1 MAQQFPAMT
10 LPAGARLGPYEVRGL
25 LGAGG
30 MGEVYRAWDAR
41 LGREVAVKVLPAS
54 VASDPDRLLRFEQEA
69 KAAGSLSH
77 PNLLAVFD
85 VGSHEGAPYIV
96 SERLEGETLRDRL
109 AGDDLTP
116 RKAVEHAVQVARGLA
131 AAHERGIVHRDL
143 KPENV
148 FVCRDG
154 VVKILDFGL
163 AKLHGKPG
171 GGPEDETAAQM
182 TRPGTIVGTVAYM
195 SPEQV
200 RGLAV
205 DARSDIFALGVVLYE
220 MLARRRPFGG
230 DTPAEVQTAILR
242 EEPRELPAIDGRV
255 SVALDRVVRRCLEKR
270 PEDRF
275 DTARDVA
282 LSLEAVAGATGEST
296 ATAAPAGRRPRL
308 GTAAVL
314 AGALLAAAALG
325 ALLAW
330 HLRPPPPPPSY
341 TQLTFRRGT
350 ILSARFAPD
359 GATVVYSAAW
369 DGQPARVFT
378 TRPGSRESRD
388 LGIEGVVLAVSSNGE
403 IAVELGRHLGAFES
417 GTLATV
423 SLSGGAPREVL
434 GDVRD
439 ADWDAGGRELAVIHV
454 VGGRTRLEYPI
465 GHVLYQPAGGLVLLR
480 MLPSG
485 SIAVFE
491 RVPDGGARPF
501 TVSLVDPKGGRTI
514 LSPGWA
520 DWAHMGWSSAS
531 GEIVFPGNTG
541 DEYALQAVSPT
552 GRTRLVARV
561 PGDFLLHDV
570 DRHGRILLTR
580 SFPRGGILALP
591 PGETQERDLSWL
603 DFSSAADL
611 SADGRQ
617 LLIGEIGGGLGGRS
631 GISLRKTDGSPAVML
646 AEGSPLALSPDGRF
660 VLALPVV
667 FGAGDRLLVIPTGAG
682 ERRELRHASVPRF
695 TDARWFPDG
704 HRVVV
709 VGGQDEGRTRL
720 YYWDVENAEAP
731 RALSPEGDFG
741 PPTVAPDG
749 RWVAA
754 APRGAPLAL
763 YPVDGGSPRPL
774 PGSQADDE
782 PLRFS
787 ADGRSLFVRRAGR
800 MPACVER
807 IDVVSGARHPWKE
820 LRPADPAGVFNISS
834 VVVTPDGRSYAYTFS
849 SAIGSLYLAEGVK

>member
-1 MAQQFPAMT
+1 MT
-10 LPAGARLGPYEVRGL
+10 LVPGARLGPYEIRGL

-30 MGEVYRAWDAR
+30 MGEVYGAWDAR
-41 LGREVAVKVLPAS
+41 LGREVAVKVLPAAA
-54 VASDPDRLLRFEQEA
+54 ASDPDRRRRFEQEA
-69 KAAGSLSH
+69 KAAGALHH
-77 PNLLAVFD
+77 PNLLAVYD

-96 SERLEGETLRDRL
+96 SEKLEGETLRERMG
-109 AGDDLTP
+109 APGLTP
-116 RKAVEHAVQVARGLA
+116 RKAVECAVLVARGLA

-154 VVKILDFGL
+154 TVKILDFGL
-163 AKLHGKPG
+163 AKLRDETT
-171 GGPEDETAAQM
+171 GGPEDETAARL
-182 TRPGTIVGTVAYM
+182 TRPGAIVGTTAYM

-200 RGLAV
+200 RGLPV
-205 DARSDIFALGVVLYE
+205 DARSDLFSLGVVLYE
-220 MLARRRPFGG
+220 MLARHRPFGG
-230 DTPAEVQTAILR
+230 ETAAEVQAAILR
-242 EEPRELPAIDGRV
+242 EEPRELTAVDARLPA
-255 SVALDRVVRRCLEKR
+255 SLDRVVRRCLEKR

-296 ATAAPAGRRPRL
+296 VTAAPAGRRPRL

-314 AGALLAAAALG
+314 TGALLAAAALG

-330 HLRPPPPPPSY
+330 HLRPPPLPPSY
-341 TQLTFRRGT
+341 TQLTYRRGT
-350 ILSARFAPD
+350 ILRARFAPD

-369 DGQPARVFT
+369 DAQPARVFT

-403 IAVELGRHLGAFES
+403 MAVELGRHHGAFGS

-439 ADWDAGGRELAVIHV
+439 ADWDAEGRELAVIHV

-465 GHVLYQPAGGLVLLR
+465 GHVLYEPAGGLIVLR

-520 DWAHMGWSSAS
+520 DWAHLGWSSAS
-531 GEIVFPGNTG
+531 GEIFFPGGTG
-541 DEYALQAVSPT
+541 GEFALQAVSPT

-570 DRHGRILLTR
+570 DPRGRILLART
-580 SFPRGGILALP
+580 FPRGGILALA

-646 AEGSPLALSPDGRF
+646 AEGSPLALSPDGSF
-660 VLALPVV
+660 VLALPVAI
-667 FGAGDRLLVIPTGAG
+667 GAGDHLLVIPTGAG
-682 ERRELRHASVPRF
+682 QSRELSHPSVPRF

-704 HRVVV
+704 RHVVV
-709 VGGQDEGRTRL
+709 VGGQGEGLTRL

-741 PPTVAPDG
+741 PPAVAPDG

-754 APRGAPLAL
+754 APHGAPLAL
-763 YPVDGGSPRPL
+763 YPVDGGSARPL
-774 PGSQADDE
+774 PGGQADDE

-787 ADGRSLFVRRAGR
+787 ADGRSLFVRRGDR
-800 MPACVER
+800 VPARIER
-807 IDVVSGARHPWKE
+807 VDVVSGARHPWKE
-820 LRPADPAGVFNISS
+820 LRPADPAGVFGISS
-834 VVVTPDGRSYAYTFS
+834 VVLTPDGRSYAYTFS
-849 SAIGSLYLAEGVK
+849 SAIGSLYLAEGVR

>member
-1 MAQQFPAMT
+1 MT
-10 LPAGARLGPYEVRGL
+10 LSPGVRLGPYEIRGR

-30 MGEVYRAWDAR
+30 MGEVYLAWDER
-41 LGREVAVKVLPAS
+41 LGREVAVKVLPSAT
-54 VASDPDRLLRFEQEA
+54 ASDPDRRRRFEQEA
-69 KAAGSLSH
+69 KAAGALHHS
-77 PNLLAVFD
+77 NLLAVYD

-96 SERLEGETLRDRL
+96 SERLEGETLRGRMD
-109 AGDDLTP
+109 APDLTP
-116 RKAVEHAVQVARGLA
+116 RRAVEYAVQVARGLA

-143 KPENV
+143 KPENL

-154 VVKILDFGL
+154 TVKILDFGL
-163 AKLHGKPG
+163 AKLRDEAA
-171 GGPEDETAAQM
+171 GGPEDETAARL
-182 TRPGTIVGTVAYM
+182 TRPGAVVGTTAYM

-200 RGLAV
+200 RGLPV
-205 DARSDIFALGVVLYE
+205 DERSDVFSLGVVLYE

-230 DTPAEVQTAILR
+230 DTPAEVQAAILR
-242 EEPRELPAIDGRV
+242 EEPRELPAVDARV
-255 SVALDRVVRRCLEKR
+255 PVALDRVVRRCLEKR

-282 LSLEAVAGATGEST
+282 LSLEAVAGGSGQSPD
-296 ATAAPAGRRPRL
+296 AARPAGGRRRL
-308 GTAAVL
+308 RSGVALAA
-314 AGALLAAAALG
+314 ALLAATAIGAA
-325 ALLAW
+325 LAW
-330 HLRPPPPPPSY
+330 HLRPPPAPPSY
-341 TQLTFRRGT
+341 TQLTYRRGT
-350 ILSARFAPD
+350 ILGARFAPD

-378 TRPGSRESRD
+378 TSPGSRESRD
-388 LGIEGVVLAVSSNGE
+388 LGIEGRLLAVSSNGE
-403 IAVELGRHLGAFES
+403 MAVELGRHHGASGS

-439 ADWDAGGRELAVIHV
+439 ADWDAEGRELAVIHV
-454 VGGRTRLEYPI
+454 VGGGTRLEYPI
-465 GHVLYQPAGGLVLLR
+465 GHVLYEPAGGLVRLR

-485 SIAVFE
+485 TIAVFE
-491 RVPDGGARPF
+491 RVPDGGTKPF
-501 TVSLVDPKGGRTI
+501 TVSLIDRQGGRKV
-514 LSPGWA
+514 LSGGWA
-520 DWAHMGWSSAS
+520 DWAPLSWSSAS
-531 GEIVFPGNTG
+531 GEIFFPGSSG
-541 DEYALQAVSPT
+541 GEFALQAVSPT

-570 DRHGRILLTR
+570 DRHGRILLDRT
-580 SFPRGGILALP
+580 FPRGGILALP

-646 AEGSPLALSPDGRF
+646 AEGSPLALSPDGSF
-660 VLALPVV
+660 VLALPVAL
-667 FGAGDRLLVIPTGAG
+667 GAGDHLLVIPTGAG
-682 ERRELRHASVPRF
+682 ARREIRHASVPRF

-704 HRVVV
+704 RHVVV
-709 VGGQDEGRTRL
+709 VGGQDERLTRL
-720 YYWDVENAEAP
+720 YYWDVENAAAP

-741 PPTVAPDG
+741 SPAVAPDG

-787 ADGRSLFVRRAGR
+787 TDGRWLFVRGRDR
-800 MPACVER
+800 MPARVER

-834 VVVTPDGRSYAYTFS
+834 VVVTPDGKSYAYTFS
-849 SAIGSLYLAEGVK
+849 SAIGSLYLVEGLK